1 MNVPPALLTAFPASA
16 DLLLDVSR
24 RQVDDGMLAEIA
36 AADYGMDGDV
46 HLAELRLI
54 HDQGVIPAPLRWH
67 PGEVLELI
75 RWSNPE
81 DPAHKPGCTG
91 RRGHQMRAFACAALL
106 RAAMGDGREVAE
118 ATLAQ
123 CLVSAKALGQEMSE
137 AAARFLT
144 WAIPRD
150 AGCEQQWLLAFGLL
164 VVAVRLRS
172 GRIADR
178 VLGDAADW
186 VLAEEAAARR
196 RFFNPTNPTPL
207 AFGLLYGHWR
217 PLADELIREAAEI
230 HAEDV
235 RDKLEFIGA
244 CVLEAA

>member
-1 MNVPPALLTAFPASA
+1 MSRRRSSTAFPASA

-123 CLVSAKALGQEMSE
+123 CLVKRKALGQEMSE

-178 VLGDAADW
+178 VLGDAADSVTRRRSRRTTPILQSDQPDAARLW
-186 VLAEEAAARR
+186 SAVRSLAAARR
-196 RFFNPTNPTPL
+196 RIDP
-207 AFGLLYGHWR
+207 
-217 PLADELIREAAEI
+217 
-230 HAEDV
+230 
-235 RDKLEFIGA
+235 
-244 CVLEAA
+244 

>member
-106 RAAMGDGREVAE
+106 LRGDGGRPRGRRGHVGPVPR
-118 ATLAQ
+118 Q
-123 CLVSAKALGQEMSE
+123 RQALGQEMSE

-186 VLAEEAAARR
+186 GPRRRSRRTTPILQSDQPDAARLWSAVRSLAAARR
-196 RFFNPTNPTPL
+196 RIDP
-207 AFGLLYGHWR
+207 
-217 PLADELIREAAEI
+217 
-230 HAEDV
+230 
-235 RDKLEFIGA
+235 
-244 CVLEAA
+244 